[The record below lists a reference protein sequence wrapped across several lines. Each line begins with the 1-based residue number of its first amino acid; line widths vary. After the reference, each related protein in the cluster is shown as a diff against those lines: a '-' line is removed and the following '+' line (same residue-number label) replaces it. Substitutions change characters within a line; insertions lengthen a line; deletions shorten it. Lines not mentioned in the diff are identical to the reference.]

1 MPLAQP
7 QARATAP
14 LQNAR
19 AHADAIAAGTFGF
32 FDYGPPL
39 TLSATLRPLGP
50 GQLRL
55 LRRVA
60 IVVAIGWLPLL
71 LLATLEGNAWHAA
84 GSGFLNDYAVQAR
97 SLVAAGLLVLGE
109 ATCAPWLTAIASQF
123 VTAGFIAGGDR
134 PAFTRA
140 VDATRQALRSRR
152 AAIAIV
158 LIAYAATIAIFATV
172 GLPQT
177 WLAHANGSPTLAGWW
192 HLQVSAPLLLALLL
206 GWVWRAWLW
215 GRFLMRIARIELKL
229 SPTHPDRVAGLGF
242 VGHSLRGFALPA
254 FAMGS
259 IVAGAIA
266 NAVQRGGSPFA
277 HGVLITVALATIVL
291 LFTAPL
297 LAFSH
302 RLLRTWHRGVA
313 SYGATAA
320 ELGRKFERAWVGNH
334 AETHPPPDPSTTAD
348 LNAVVANVYAMRI
361 VPVDLLSL
369 AALAAAVLTPLLPV
383 LLMTIPVDQLLAD
396 VKGLLF

>member
-1 MPLAQP
+1 LPLAQP
-7 QARATAP
+7 QVRPTAP

-39 TLSATLRPLGP
+39 TLSRALRPLGP

-60 IVVAIGWLPLL
+60 IVIAVGWLPLL
-71 LLATLEGNAWHAA
+71 ILATLEGNIWHRD
-84 GSGFLNDYAVQAR
+84 GSGFFNDYAVQAR
-97 SLVAAGLLVLGE
+97 SLVAAVLLVLGE

-123 VTAGFIAGGDR
+123 VTAGFISGGDR

-140 VDATRQALRSRR
+140 VDATREALRSRR

-158 LIAYAATIAIFATV
+158 LVAYAATIAIFAAA
-172 GLPQT
+172 GLPRN
-177 WLAHANGSPTLAGWW
+177 WLTNANGTPSLAGWW
-192 HLQVSAPLLLALLL
+192 HLQVSAPLLLALVL

-215 GRFLMRIARIELKL
+215 GRFLMRLARIELKL
-229 SPTHPDRVAGLGF
+229 APTHPDRVAGLGF

-254 FAMGS
+254 LAMGS

-277 HGVLITVALATIVL
+277 HGVLICVALAAIVL

-297 LAFSH
+297 FAFSQ

-313 SYGATAA
+313 SYGATAS
-320 ELGRKFERAWVGNH
+320 ELGRKFERAWIGNH
-334 AETHPPPDPSTTAD
+334 AEDHPPPDPSTTAD
-348 LNAVVANVYAMRI
+348 LNAVVANVYAMRL
-361 VPVDLLSL
+361 VPVDMLSL
-369 AALAAAVLTPLLPV
+369 AALAAAALSPLLPV

-396 VKGLLF
+396 IKGLLF